1 MCVCVCMC
9 VCVLFYYKKS
19 QNIYLIYVKG
29 SIKYFDNSYKR
40 LWLLPN
46 KVLLIIL
53 KHN

>member
-1 MCVCVCMC
+1 MYVCVC

-40 LWLLPN
+40 LWLFT
-46 KVLLIIL
+46 KQSVVDHIET
-53 KHN
+53 